1 MAYQHGIDI
10 KENATSISAPITG
23 TAGLQVVFGTAPVN
37 LLADPYSAVNK
48 LILACSLADAVA
60 GLGYSTDYESY
71 TLCQSMDANFRLFGI
86 APVIFCN
93 VLDPKK
99 HKTAQGETECELSG
113 GQATLKVTGMLLD
126 TLVVKAG
133 DTKINKENYIASFDD
148 NGYVVITLTAAG
160 QTSIATGKIKISGD
174 RIDPTAVTETDI
186 IGGYNAAT
194 GEETGIELVRQVYP
208 KFNMTPGLLLA
219 PGWSHNALVAAT
231 LAAKC
236 NEINGVFTC
245 ECLIDISTENARKYA
260 DVLSEKENI
269 ACISKHAILCWPMVK
284 ALDKVFYYSAVL
296 AALISYTDASN
307 DDVPNLSPSNIKI
320 PVSGAVLSDS
330 TEVLLDQT
338 QANDLNAIGVVTALN
353 SNGWRSWGNNTA
365 CYPDNTDPKDRW
377 IACRR
382 FFSWHGNSF
391 ILSYFDRVDNPANY
405 RLIENLVDDENI
417 RGNSLVSQGKAA
429 GMRIEYKAAE
439 NPVDQVLDG
448 KIKFHQYLAPYT
460 PAEFIENTL
469 EFDPSMLETALAGGE
484 E

>member
-48 LILACSLADAVA
+48 LIIAYSLADAVA

-93 VLDPKK
+93 VLDPTK
-99 HKTAQGETECELSG
+99 HKTAQEETECELSG

-133 DTKINKENYIASFDD
+133 DTKIAKENYIAGFDD

-160 QTSIATGKIKISGD
+160 QTTISTGKIKISGEKL
-174 RIDPTAVTETDI
+174 DPTAVTEADI
-186 IGGYNAAT
+186 IGGYNATT

-208 KFNMTPGLLLA
+208 KFSMTPGLLLA

-245 ECLIDISTENARKYA
+245 ECLIDISTENARKYT
-260 DVLSEKENI
+260 DVSAEKENI

-284 ALDKVFYYSAVL
+284 AMDKVFYYSAVL

-320 PVSGAVLSDS
+320 PVSGAVLGDG

-338 QANDLNAIGVVTALN
+338 QANNLNAVGVVTALN

-429 GMRIEYKAAE
+429 GVRIEYNATE
-439 NPVDQVLDG
+439 NPVSQVLDG

>member
-37 LLADPYSAVNK
+37 LLADPYAAVNK
-48 LILACSLADAVA
+48 LILAYSLADAVA

-260 DVLSEKENI
+260 DVSAEKENI

-307 DDVPNLSPSNIKI
+307 DDVPNISPSNIKM
-320 PVSGAVLSDS
+320 PVSGAVLNDG

>member
-37 LLADPYSAVNK
+37 LLADPYAAVNK
-48 LILACSLADAVA
+48 LIIAYSLADAIA

-93 VLDPKK
+93 VLDPAK
-99 HKTAQGETECELSG
+99 HKTTQEETECELSG
-113 GQATLKVTGMLLD
+113 GQAILRVAGMLLD

-133 DTKINKENYIASFDD
+133 DQNINKENYIASFDD
-148 NGYVVITLTAAG
+148 DGYVVITLTKAG
-160 QTSIATGKIKISGD
+160 LTSVTTGKIKISGEKL
-174 RIDPTAVTETDI
+174 DPKAVTETDI
-186 IGGYNAAT
+186 VGGYNSET

-208 KFNMTPGLLLA
+208 KFSMTPGLLLA
-219 PGWSHNALVAAT
+219 PGWSHNASVAAT

-245 ECLIDISTENARKYA
+245 ECLIDISTNNAKKYT
-260 DVLSEKENI
+260 DVSTEKENL
-269 ACISKHAILCWPMVK
+269 ACISKHAILCWPMIK
-284 ALDKVFYYSAVL
+284 AMNRVFYYSAVL

-320 PVSGAVLSDS
+320 PVSGAVLGDGE
-330 TEVLLDQT
+330 EVLLDQD
-338 QANDLNAIGVVTALN
+338 QANNLNAVGVVTALN

-417 RGNSLVSQGKAA
+417 RGNSLVSQGKTA
-429 GMRIEYKAAE
+429 GVRIEYNATE
-439 NPVDQVLDG
+439 NPVSQVLDG

-460 PAEFIENTL
+460 PAEYIENTL
-469 EFDPSMLETALAGGE
+469 EFDPSMLETALAGGDE
-484 E
+484 

>member
-48 LILACSLADAVA
+48 LIIAHSFADAVA
-60 GLGYSTDYESY
+60 GLGYSTDYENY
-71 TLCQSMDANFRLFGI
+71 TLCQSMDANFRLFGV

-93 VLDPKK
+93 VLDPAK
-99 HKTAQGETECELSG
+99 HKTTQEETECELSG

-126 TLVVKAG
+126 TVVVKAG
-133 DTKINKENYIASFDD
+133 DTKISNENYITSFDD
-148 NGYVVITLTAAG
+148 NGYVVVTLTAAG
-160 QTSIATGKIKISGD
+160 QTAVATGRIKISGEKL
-174 RIDPTAVTETDI
+174 DPAAVTESDI
-186 IGGYNAAT
+186 IGGYNSVT

-208 KFNMTPGLLLA
+208 KFSMTPGLLLA

-236 NEINGVFTC
+236 NEINGTFTC
-245 ECLIDISTENARKYA
+245 ECLIDISTENAMKYT
-260 DVLSEKENI
+260 DVEAEKENI
-269 ACISKHAILCWPMVK
+269 ACISKHAILCWPMVE
-284 ALDKVFYYSAVL
+284 AMGKVFYYSAVL

-307 DDVPNLSPSNIKI
+307 DDVPSLSPSNIKI
-320 PVSGAVLSDS
+320 AVSGAVLKDG
-330 TEVLLDQT
+330 TEVLLDQI
-338 QANDLNAIGVVTALN
+338 QANDLNAVGVVTVLN

-365 CYPDNTDPKDRW
+365 CYPENIDPKDRW

-405 RLIENLVDDENI
+405 RLIENLVDDENV
-417 RGNSLVSQGKAA
+417 RGNSLVAQGKAA
-429 GMRIEYKAAE
+429 GIRIEYNAAE
-439 NPVDQVLDG
+439 NPTEQVLDG

-469 EFDPSMLETALAGGE
+469 EFDPTMLETALSGGE

>member
-1 MAYQHGIDI
+1 MAYPHGIDI

-48 LILACSLADAVA
+48 LIIAHSFAEAVA
-60 GLGYSTDYESY
+60 NLGYSTDYENY
-71 TLCQSMDANFRLFGI
+71 TLCQSMDANFRLFGV

-93 VLDPKK
+93 VLDPAK
-99 HKTAQGETECELSG
+99 HKTTQEETECELSD

-126 TLVVKAG
+126 TVVVKAG
-133 DTKINKENYIASFDD
+133 ETKISNENYITSFDD
-148 NGYVVITLTAAG
+148 DGYVVVTLTAAG
-160 QTSIATGKIKISGD
+160 KTAVETGRIKISGKKL
-174 RIDPTAVTETDI
+174 DPAAVTETDI
-186 IGGYNAAT
+186 IGGYDSVT
-194 GEETGIELVRQVYP
+194 GEETGIELVRQVFP
-208 KFNMTPGLLLA
+208 KFSMTPGLLLA

-236 NEINGVFTC
+236 NEINGTFTC
-245 ECLIDISTENARKYA
+245 ECLIDISTENAKKYT
-260 DVLSEKENI
+260 DVEVEKQNL
-269 ACISKHAILCWPMVK
+269 ACISKHAILCWPMV
-284 ALDKVFYYSAVL
+284 AAMGKVFYYSAVL

-307 DDVPNLSPSNIKI
+307 DDVPSLSPSNIKI
-320 PVSGAVLSDS
+320 AVSGAVLKNG
-330 TEVLLDQT
+330 TEVLLDQI
-338 QANDLNAIGVVTALN
+338 QANDLNAVGVVTVLN

-365 CYPDNTDPKDRW
+365 CYPGNIDPKDRW

-405 RLIENLVDDENI
+405 RLIEGLVDDENV
-417 RGNSLVSQGKAA
+417 RGNSLVAQGKAA
-429 GMRIEYKAAE
+429 GIRIEYKADE
-439 NPVDQVLDG
+439 NPVSQVLDG

-469 EFDPSMLETALAGGE
+469 EFDPNMLKAALSGGE

>member
-37 LLADPYSAVNK
+37 LLADPYAAVNK
-48 LILACSLADAVA
+48 LIIAYSLADAIA

-93 VLDPKK
+93 VLDPTK
-99 HKTAQGETECELSG
+99 HKTTQEETECELSG
-113 GQATLKVTGMLLD
+113 GQAILRVAGMLLD

-133 DTKINKENYIASFDD
+133 DQNINKENYIASFDD
-148 NGYVVITLTAAG
+148 DGYVVITLTKAG
-160 QTSIATGKIKISGD
+160 LTSVTTGKIKISGEKL
-174 RIDPTAVTETDI
+174 DPKAVTETDI
-186 IGGYNAAT
+186 VGGYNSET

-208 KFNMTPGLLLA
+208 KFSMTPGLLLA
-219 PGWSHNALVAAT
+219 PGWSHNASVAAT

-245 ECLIDISTENARKYA
+245 ECLIDISTNNAKKYT
-260 DVLSEKENI
+260 DVSTEKENL
-269 ACISKHAILCWPMVK
+269 ACISKHAILCWPMIK
-284 ALDKVFYYSAVL
+284 AMNRVFYYSAVL

-320 PVSGAVLSDS
+320 PVSGAVLGDGE
-330 TEVLLDQT
+330 EVLLDQD
-338 QANDLNAIGVVTALN
+338 QANNLNAVGVVTALN

-417 RGNSLVSQGKAA
+417 RGNSLVSQGKTA
-429 GMRIEYKAAE
+429 GVRIEYNATE
-439 NPVDQVLDG
+439 NPVSQVLDG

-460 PAEFIENTL
+460 PAEYIENTL
-469 EFDPSMLETALAGGE
+469 EFDPSMLETALAGGDE
-484 E
+484 

>member
-37 LLADPYSAVNK
+37 LLADPYAAVNK
-48 LILACSLADAVA
+48 LIIAYSLADAVA

-93 VLDPKK
+93 VLDPAK
-99 HKTAQGETECELSG
+99 HKTAQEETECELSG
-113 GQATLKVTGMLLD
+113 GQAILKVTGMLLD

-133 DTKINKENYIASFDD
+133 DTKIAKENYIAGFDD

-160 QTSIATGKIKISGD
+160 QTAISTGKIKISGEKL
-174 RIDPTAVTETDI
+174 DPTAVTEADI
-186 IGGYNAAT
+186 IGGYNAST

-208 KFNMTPGLLLA
+208 KFSMTPGLLLA

-245 ECLIDISTENARKYA
+245 ECLVDISTENARKYT
-260 DVLSEKENI
+260 DVSVEKEEI

-284 ALDKVFYYSAVL
+284 AMDKVFYYSAVL

-320 PVSGAVLSDS
+320 PVSGAVLNDG

-338 QANDLNAIGVVTALN
+338 QANDLNAFGVVTALN

-429 GMRIEYKAAE
+429 GMRIEYNATE
-439 NPVDQVLDG
+439 NPVNQVLDG

>member
-23 TAGLQVVFGTAPVN
+23 TAGLQIVFGTAPVN
-37 LLADPYSAVNK
+37 LLADPYAAVNK
-48 LILACSLADAVA
+48 LIIAYSLADAIA

-93 VLDPKK
+93 VLDPAK
-99 HKTAQGETECELSG
+99 HKTTQEETECELSG
-113 GQATLKVTGMLLD
+113 GQAILRVAGMLLD

-133 DTKINKENYIASFDD
+133 DQNINKENYIASFDD
-148 NGYVVITLTAAG
+148 DGYVVITLTKAG
-160 QTSIATGKIKISGD
+160 LTSVTTGKIKISGEKL
-174 RIDPTAVTETDI
+174 DPKAVTETDI
-186 IGGYNAAT
+186 VGGYNSET

-208 KFNMTPGLLLA
+208 KFSMTPGLLLA
-219 PGWSHNALVAAT
+219 PGWSHNASVAAT

-245 ECLIDISTENARKYA
+245 ECLIDISTNNAKKYT
-260 DVLSEKENI
+260 DVSTEKENL
-269 ACISKHAILCWPMVK
+269 ACISKHAILCWPMIK
-284 ALDKVFYYSAVL
+284 AMNRVFYYSAVL

-320 PVSGAVLSDS
+320 PVSGAVLGDGE
-330 TEVLLDQT
+330 EVLLDQD
-338 QANDLNAIGVVTALN
+338 QANNLNAVGVVTALN

-417 RGNSLVSQGKAA
+417 RGNSLVSQGKTA
-429 GMRIEYKAAE
+429 GVRIEYNATE
-439 NPVDQVLDG
+439 NPVSQVLDG

-460 PAEFIENTL
+460 PAEYIENTL
-469 EFDPSMLETALAGGE
+469 EFDPSMLETALAGGDE
-484 E
+484 